1 MNMRPSTASVHAQTS
16 TSDMTS
22 SANLHLHHP
31 SLLRGV
37 LCSMSDGVNDVEV
50 AKATVMS
57 EASAEGSTVAA
68 GQATQ
73 TDSRSEA
80 GGEAAQPLASNG
92 LDQQTQPQTQAMMPP
107 PKRMPPPMFKSPTP
121 PIAKPAAD
129 SADATGVALA
139 SPVCQLVAD
148 VRVGHTFATRANRS
162 SPCSCS
168 PSTGEDS
175 CGGGGS
181 SSSKV
186 VPASATGTSR
196 RRGCCQGAL
205 HFHAPCLRPM
215 DMCTLQRPT
224 QPDA

>member
-1 MNMRPSTASVHAQTS
+1 MRLWTANVHAQTS

-92 LDQQTQPQTQAMMPP
+92 LDQQTQPRNQAMMPP

-129 SADATGVALA
+129 SADATGVPLA

-148 VRVGHTFATRANRS
+148 VRVGHLQQKQTGAPLARAARAQARTAAVAAAAAAAKS
-162 SPCSCS
+162 SL
-168 PSTGEDS
+168 
-175 CGGGGS
+175 
-181 SSSKV
+181 
-186 VPASATGTSR
+186 PAQRERAVAEAAARVRFTSM
-196 RRGCCQGAL
+196 L
-205 HFHAPCLRPM
+205 HVRA
-215 DMCTLQRPT
+215 
-224 QPDA
+224 